1 MEPWSPAVLAIL
13 DKYARKTESGKVI
26 HCRPREDEPED
37 RAGRKPSQNKLIFDT
52 EQIAQKAALEIR
64 NLANVVLY
72 SYPCHRSTQ
81 GHRHLTHLKPKG
93 KSGQLRGSTAARRKR
108 R

>member
-1 MEPWSPAVLAIL
+1 MELWSPAVLEVL
-13 DKYARKTESGKVI
+13 DRYARKTGSGKVI
-26 HCRPREDEPED
+26 HCKPRADEPED
-37 RAGRKPSQNKLIFDT
+37 RAGRKTSQNKLIYDT

-64 NLANVVLY
+64 NLAGVVLY
-72 SYPCHRSTQ
+72 SYPCHRSTS

-93 KSGQLRGSTAARRKR
+93 MTGQLRGSTAARKKR